1 MRILLTIEY
10 LGSAFSGWQKQ
21 ANAITIQEELERAIN
36 VYFNSLAKKT
46 HFLEPI
52 SYINLQGSGRTDA
65 GVHARG
71 QTADFLVPAG
81 LKFELG
87 EVLIALN
94 GIVNKNIVIKQVQIV
109 ADDFNSRLTPHIKCY
124 SYRLL
129 LRSEH
134 LVLDKGLGWLAGN
147 KLDIKSML
155 VAAKLFCGKHD
166 FCAFRA
172 ADCNSRTTVR
182 TIEQSE
188 LVRINDEVLQYFV
201 VGRGFL
207 KQMARIMVGTLVA
220 VGRRKKTVEAV
231 AELLAKGRELG
242 RAAAG
247 ETVPACGLC
256 LEWVKYY

>member
-10 LGSAFSGWQKQ
+10 LGSAFSGWQRQ

-36 VYFNSLAKKT
+36 IYFNSLAKKT
-46 HFLEPI
+46 HLLEPI

-71 QTADFLVPAG
+71 QTADFLVPAEI
-81 LKFELG
+81 KFELG

-94 GIVNKNIVIKQVQIV
+94 GIVNKNIVIKQLQIV
-109 ADDFNSRLTPHIKCY
+109 ADDFNSRLTPHTKCY

-134 LVLDKGLGWLAGN
+134 LVLDNGLGWLVGN
-147 KLDIKSML
+147 KLDVKSML

-172 ADCNSRTTVR
+172 ADCNSQTTIR

-188 LVRINDEVLQYFV
+188 LVRISDEVLQYFV

-207 KQMARIMVGTLVA
+207 KQMVRIMVGTLVA
-220 VGRRKKTVEAV
+220 VGRRKKTVEEV
-231 AELLAKGRELG
+231 AELLAKGSELG